1 MTSPSSAPL
10 ASAASDAMGAQILA
24 AWREGTLLL
33 PLRES
38 DGAEARPDLGHQPL
52 RLPGQAQRTQLA
64 GLGGEARVELL
75 GTGETFAAW
84 HLRAADGTDLLV
96 RIPWHE
102 PAHPL
107 ADELAALAQVPPGVG
122 PEPLALHDDP
132 EDSPLGVPYL
142 VTTPVPGKILPP
154 AAWTRSHLLGHAER
168 LALLHRVTTPGRGAV
183 ALGADPWERMD
194 TGRLSLLDL
203 FAADTQHVDAA
214 VLELIGGAAVLR
226 GAEDALRSTDP
237 AFADL
242 EGFVLSHG
250 DLCATNIVWEEARG
264 ETTPSSGAPTSR
276 SGAPLPR
283 SGPTLPRS
291 TPPLPR
297 FIDFEWAMGDDPARD
312 LAIIGGPVH
321 GGPWYVP
328 LTDDDVDAFVN
339 RYLHARGRLDDTPDL
354 PRLEGQ
360 APLLPAPMLDPAGLR
375 ARRAAWEVYE
385 KTAMLLHVAGRVAG
399 VGAAEAG
406 GNPGA
411 DARADGSHGEDS
423 ARASSANMGGAT
435 GALGGRGRT
444 DLYRA
449 ALGPM
454 RSTLRAL
461 LSVD

>member
-1 MTSPSSAPL
+1 MTSTSSDACPPPVASAP
-10 ASAASDAMGAQILA
+10 MGERIRR
-24 AWREGTLLL
+24 AWQDEVLLL
-33 PLRES
+33 PL
-38 DGAEARPDLGHQPL
+38 DEAGHAR
-52 RLPGQAQRTQLA
+52 RLPGQPKHSRLS
-64 GLGGEARVELL
+64 GLGGAAQVELL

-84 HLRAADGTDLLV
+84 RLRAADGTDLLV

-107 ADELAALAQVPPGVG
+107 ADELAALTQVPPGVG

-142 VTTPVPGKILPP
+142 VTTPIPGQILAPE
-154 AAWTRSHLLGHAER
+154 AWTRSHLLAHAER
-168 LALLHRVTTPGRGAV
+168 LAQLHRVTTPGRGPI
-183 ALGADPWERMD
+183 ALGEDPWKRMSPA
-194 TGRLSLLDL
+194 RPSLLDL
-203 FAADTQHVDAA
+203 FAADTQHVDPA
-214 VLELIGGAAVLR
+214 VLDLAGGPAVLR
-226 GAEDALRSTDP
+226 AAERALRSADP
-237 AFADL
+237 AFGDL

-250 DLCATNIVWEEARG
+250 DLCATNIVWEEGRG

-385 KTAMLLHVAGRVAG
+385 KTAMLLHVAGRVASG
-399 VGAAEAG
+399 GAAGAG
-406 GNPGA
+406 GGPGA

-423 ARASSANMGGAT
+423 ARASSADMRGAT
-435 GALGGRGRT
+435 GALGARGRT

-449 ALGPM
+449 ALGPL

-461 LSVD
+461 LGVD